1 MNKLMVCVAAIG
13 RVKKNEGDGKCG
25 NNSCMDIKS
34 EMSTRLMVQTWPES
48 FCIENP
54 VSYA

>member
-1 MNKLMVCVAAIG
+1 M
-13 RVKKNEGDGKCG
+13 GDGKCE

-34 EMSTRLMVQTWPES
+34 EMSTCLMVQTWPES